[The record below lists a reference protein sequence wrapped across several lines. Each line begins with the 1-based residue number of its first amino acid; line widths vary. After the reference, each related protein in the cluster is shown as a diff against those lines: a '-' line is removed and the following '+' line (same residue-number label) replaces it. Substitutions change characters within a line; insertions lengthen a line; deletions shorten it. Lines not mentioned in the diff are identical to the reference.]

1 MPTARRSRRAA
12 GFLPRRHTRRNEWLH
27 YGVWA
32 AIACAGLL
40 AAPAPGLAQTGWFEL
55 VVPGSLDLILG
66 GEDSRSTAEPVQPER
81 FRQPPGPRLLRDLIG
96 VFHDPDSTAA
106 NSTEVGAFRSCLG
119 DLQRLRTRWR
129 AVDRTAGEV
138 SLRTATGSRD
148 GRRALASLLDLFDLH
163 LRRDDSVYRVT
174 TRRQEPRALCGA
186 GRRWRSD
193 EVERRLNAGETL
205 AWDVPYFVVSLPL
218 SPGVWLELLHD
229 ERIEDAD
236 RAAAQVVE
244 MAADLVGRLVTDVR
258 AAQLYL
264 GLAALDE
271 RTLTWLA
278 RRPRAVSRLD
288 GAGLSAFARFG
299 GALRVH
305 DGEVRAP
312 GGAEAVPFW
321 ERLVGAAP
329 SDPERFV
336 GRLFTRS
343 SGRVAQ
349 AYHLVAG
356 LSEPQQRF
364 VLGSWRTDPRD
375 RQRGQAELQRV
386 LERLPSPASVFA
398 NPGAAPRA
406 DVAVAARV
414 PGEHVCGIPPD
425 EAIAIAW
432 DVGNTGVSL
441 SSSPGV
447 RPNPN
452 TPPFFACS
460 ALQCSGLG
468 RTSELS
474 ALEDVG
480 VDITHR
486 GFRFACRVQA
496 RMPFPSPASAALLV
510 RLPGEREME
519 PASAGAALS
528 LPYLPARMYRL
539 GYKSGPSLMQLR
551 EFIR

>member
-1 MPTARRSRRAA
+1 M
-12 GFLPRRHTRRNEWLH
+12 
-27 YGVWA
+27 
-32 AIACAGLL
+32 
-40 AAPAPGLAQTGWFEL
+40 
-55 VVPGSLDLILG
+55 
-66 GEDSRSTAEPVQPER
+66 
-81 FRQPPGPRLLRDLIG
+81 
-96 VFHDPDSTAA
+96 
-106 NSTEVGAFRSCLG
+106 
-119 DLQRLRTRWR
+119 
-129 AVDRTAGEV
+129 
-138 SLRTATGSRD
+138 SLRAATGSRD

-236 RAAAQVVE
+236 RAAAQAAE
-244 MAADLVGRLVTDVR
+244 MAAALVGRLVTDVR

-299 GALRVH
+299 SALRVH
-305 DGEVRAP
+305 DGEVRVP

-375 RQRGQAELQRV
+375 RQRGQATLARV
-386 LERLPSPASVFA
+386 LETLPPPDPVFTD
-398 NPGAAPRA
+398 PFAAPPP
-406 DVAVAARV
+406 DVDVAARRTL
-414 PGEHVCGIPPD
+414 GEAICGVPPD
-425 EAIAIAW
+425 DAIALTWVILDRIGRRW
-432 DVGNTGVSL
+432 HY
-441 SSSPGV
+441 
-447 RPNPN
+447 
-452 TPPFFACS
+452 ACGPLECTS
-460 ALQCSGLG
+460 RAHHNELFALQY
-468 RTSELS
+468 
-474 ALEDVG
+474 VG
-480 VDITHR
+480 VDLFR
-486 GFRFACRVQA
+486 EGFHYVCQVQSRMRFIFDN
-496 RMPFPSPASAALLV
+496 PPSPPSSGGRDDEGHLID
-510 RLPGEREME
+510 RME
-519 PASAGAALS
+519 KRRIG
-528 LPYLPARMYRL
+528 RMYRL
-539 GYKSGPSLMQLR
+539 GYKLSSPGAFDLR
-551 EFIR
+551 ELIEYSPAR